1 MNNTFRKIIS
11 ILIIL
16 TVSASLCACNEQH
29 ENTENNSS
37 AVSSSALESEAGEQS
52 DILSETEISS
62 NSQITSDTAP
72 SSSLTSEA
80 SKKTD
85 HSSDS
90 EKNDNSRASSSVS
103 VNSDNPKKVTVS
115 YETNNQ
121 NESHASS
128 AITPSSASD
137 NSGKT
142 ELSSVSGSYDNSDVL
157 SDWKDNG
164 IFSPYYRKAYQKMKK
179 MTTEEKVGQIILA
192 RCPDDDNYFQTAKNY
207 HLGGYVLFYSNFKDK
222 NRDDVIRF
230 TRTLVESQDVPMIIA
245 SDMEGGTV
253 NRLDGL
259 TDITDEE
266 FLSPR
271 ELFDQGGMEAIKKD
285 AVKKSLLLNDLG
297 INTNLAPV
305 CDICTGET
313 RFMYERSLGQSA
325 SVTSAFVENVTHI
338 SQSNGVSVTLK
349 HFPGYGNNE
358 DTHTGIAVDKR
369 TYESFEN
376 TDFLPFKAGI
386 ENGAHVVMVSHNI
399 VECMDGSRP
408 ASLSEK
414 VHEILRNDLKFS
426 GIIISDDLEMGAI
439 KQYSGNYPAAVT
451 AFLAG
456 NDMLCVSRIQET
468 YNDVLSAVKSGTIP
482 KNMLDHSVMRVLA
495 WKYAKGLI
503 TE

>member
-1 MNNTFRKIIS
+1 MKNSFRKFIS
-11 ILIIL
+11 IFVIL
-16 TVSASLCACNEQH
+16 AVSASLCACNEQH
-29 ENTENNSS
+29 EKTENNSS
-37 AVSSSALESEAGEQS
+37 AFSSSALESESEEQS
-52 DILSETEISS
+52 DIPSEAESS
-62 NSQITSDTAP
+62 DNSQVTSDISP
-72 SSSLTSEA
+72 SSENSQKAESSSASEN
-80 SKKTD
+80 
-85 HSSDS
+85 
-90 EKNDNSRASSSVS
+90 NDNSHASSSVS
-103 VNSDNPKKVTVS
+103 SNSNNPRKVTVTS
-115 YETNNQ
+115 ETNNQ
-121 NESHASS
+121 NEIPASS
-128 AITPSSASD
+128 AVTPSPSSASD
-137 NSGKT
+137 NSGKA
-142 ELSSVSGSYDNSDVL
+142 ELSSATDSNYDSDVP
-157 SDWKDNG
+157 SDWKDDG
-164 IFSPYYRKAYQKMKK
+164 IFSPYYRKAYQMMRR

-192 RCPDDDNYFQTAKNY
+192 RCPDDDNYFQTAKKY
-207 HLGGYVLFYSNFKDK
+207 HLGGYVLFYNNFKDK

-230 TRTLVESQDVPMIIA
+230 TRTLVESQDIPMIIA

-259 TDITDEE
+259 TDITDEI

-271 ELFDQGGMEAIKKD
+271 EIFDQGGMEAIKKD

-325 SVTSAFVENVTHI
+325 SVTSSFVENVTRI

-349 HFPGYGNNE
+349 HFPGYGNKE

-414 VHEILRNDLKFS
+414 VHNILRNDLKFS
-426 GIIISDDLEMGAI
+426 GIIITDDLEMGAI

-451 AFLAG
+451 AFLVG

-468 YNDVLSAVKSGTIP
+468 YNDVLSAVKIGNIP
-482 KNMLDHSVMRVLA
+482 KNMLDRSVMRVLA

-503 TE
+503 AE